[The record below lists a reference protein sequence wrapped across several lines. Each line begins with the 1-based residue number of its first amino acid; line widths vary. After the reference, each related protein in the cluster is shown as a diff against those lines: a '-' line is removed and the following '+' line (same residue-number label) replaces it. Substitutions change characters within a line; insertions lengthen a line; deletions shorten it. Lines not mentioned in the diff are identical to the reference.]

1 MALDPSHIPLVIAFV
16 ALFVGLLGA
25 GVSVAAILQKQ
36 RSDKR
41 DALWKR
47 SQLAIEMS
55 QSDKPAERELGTNMI
70 KMLLDQDQLSDDDAD
85 LLQLASQA
93 AVVGGEWLGAGDD
106 EMAAIDAVQREGFD
120 DAQHSPDTTAPR
132 MTALDSDA
140 DKTETGAPEGGS
152 DV

>member
-1 MALDPSHIPLVIAFV
+1 
-16 ALFVGLLGA
+16 
-25 GVSVAAILQKQ
+25 
-36 RSDKR
+36 
-41 DALWKR
+41 
-47 SQLAIEMS
+47 
-55 QSDKPAERELGTNMI
+55 MI
-70 KMLLDQDQLSDDDAD
+70 KTLLDQDQLSDDDAD
-85 LLQLASQA
+85 LLQLASQS

-120 DAQHSPDTTAPR
+120 DAQHPPDTTAPR